1 MQPKCKETTMNLRSM
16 GFLALVCA
24 APIAVV
30 AQPPKPDAG
39 IIGIAHVAFRVSDLD
54 REIAFL
60 GKLGYEESFAITSNG
75 KLAEVFIK
83 VNDRQFIELYPQ
95 TNPPQ
100 PLGWMHVCYEVGDLD
115 TLFKFY
121 DSVGLKLLPVRK
133 AGAGNLISA
142 TNDPDGRVTEFT
154 QYMPGSKQTLDEGQH
169 IGMGRV
175 STELIG
181 FDLPVKDGAAQKE
194 FYSDLG
200 FEATEEN
207 GNVRLT
213 APAAPDVHIELR
225 AWHPKA
231 QPQFLFAV
239 SDARRAEDQLRRAGV
254 NVVRDDKI
262 VFVHDP
268 DDNIFVF
275 LELPRNR

>member
-1 MQPKCKETTMNLRSM
+1 MKMRSM
-16 GFLALVCA
+16 GTLALACA
-24 APIAVV
+24 VPILSS

-39 IIGIAHVAFRVSDLD
+39 IIGIAHIAFRVSDLD

-60 GKLGYEESFAITSNG
+60 GSLGYEESFAITNNG
-75 KLAEVFIK
+75 RISEVFIK

-100 PLGWMHVCYEVGDLD
+100 PLGWMHVCYEVGDLN
-115 TLFKFY
+115 TLYSFY
-121 DSVGLKLLPVRK
+121 DSIGLKLLAVRK

-142 TNDPDGRVTEFT
+142 VNDPEGRVTEFT
-154 QYMPGSKQTLDEGQH
+154 QYMPGSKHMLDQGQH
-169 IGMGRV
+169 IGINRV

-181 FDLPVKDGAAQKE
+181 FDLPVKEGAADKE
-194 FYSDLG
+194 FYTDLG

-207 GNVRLT
+207 GNIRLT
-213 APAAPDVHIELR
+213 APAAPDIHIELR
-225 AWHPKA
+225 AWHQGA
-231 QPQFLFAV
+231 QPEFLFPV
-239 SDARRAEDQLRRAGV
+239 SDAHRAEDQLKRAGL
-254 NVVRDDKI
+254 NPVRDDKI

-275 LELPRNR
+275 LELPKGR

>member
-1 MQPKCKETTMNLRSM
+1 MKLRSM
-16 GFLALVCA
+16 GLLTLALAV
-24 APIAVV
+24 PLIVV

-39 IIGIAHVAFRVSDLD
+39 IIGIAHIAFRVSDLD

-60 GKLGYEESFAITSNG
+60 GKLGYEESFAITNNG
-75 KLAEVFIK
+75 KIAEVFIK

-100 PLGWMHVCYEVGDLD
+100 PLGWMHVCYEVGDLN
-115 TLFKFY
+115 TLYNFY

-154 QYMPGSKQTLDEGQH
+154 QYLPGSKHMLDQGQH

-175 STELIG
+175 STELMG
-181 FDLPVKDGAAQKE
+181 FDLPVNDGAAQKE
-194 FYSDLG
+194 FYNDLG

-213 APAAPDVHIELR
+213 APAAPDIHIELR
-225 AWHPKA
+225 AWHPHA
-231 QPQFLFAV
+231 QPQFLFPVA
-239 SDARRAEDQLRRAGV
+239 DARRAEDQLRDAGV
-254 NVVRDDKI
+254 RAVRDDKI

-275 LELPRNR
+275 LEVPRSR